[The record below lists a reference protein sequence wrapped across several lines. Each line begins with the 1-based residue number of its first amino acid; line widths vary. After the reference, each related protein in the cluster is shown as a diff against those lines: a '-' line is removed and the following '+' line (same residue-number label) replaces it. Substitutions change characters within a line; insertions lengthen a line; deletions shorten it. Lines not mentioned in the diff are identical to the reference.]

1 MNNAKERVRRN
12 IPNRSIAA
20 LSNSALGDSEFE
32 LRIMTPNTFD
42 KEMGKSQINLAYQIR
57 EMKTALFRCIT
68 HPTSSEYGWDS
79 SNDYWT
85 VTIPYGGQ
93 HTPFEKTTCSPI
105 PCNIPITLLGKAPLD
120 RQDSH
125 QNASSQKAIQQK
137 GFCPS
142 GLNKT
147 ARRNVRSKM
156 SNTERGD
163 LSFLSHMNAT

>member
-68 HPTSSEYGWDS
+68 HPTSSEYG
-79 SNDYWT
+79 
-85 VTIPYGGQ
+85 
-93 HTPFEKTTCSPI
+93 
-105 PCNIPITLLGKAPLD
+105 
-120 RQDSH
+120 
-125 QNASSQKAIQQK
+125 
-137 GFCPS
+137 
-142 GLNKT
+142 
-147 ARRNVRSKM
+147 
-156 SNTERGD
+156 
-163 LSFLSHMNAT
+163 